1 MLPKPLKVLCRRA
14 QPLCHKLNMRT
25 ASYRCDFAAKND
37 LSLYQWMI
45 FTDRLSEFA
54 ENVFDQVCRKRAN
67 LPAKLFLDQNVKRS
81 EREEPMKSIK
91 NIIGSVAFIT
101 GLFALAAPASAAWNY
116 HGSELSRDRRE
127 LADARQELRHDLRS
141 GADRHE
147 IASDRAA
154 IAREQREIWGDRRDW
169 RNDHWYRDYYSRP
182 WYRR

>member
-1 MLPKPLKVLCRRA
+1 
-14 QPLCHKLNMRT
+14 
-25 ASYRCDFAAKND
+25 
-37 LSLYQWMI
+37 
-45 FTDRLSEFA
+45 
-54 ENVFDQVCRKRAN
+54 
-67 LPAKLFLDQNVKRS
+67 
-81 EREEPMKSIK
+81 MKSIK

-127 LADARQELRHDLRS
+127 LADARQELRHDLRN

-169 RNDHWYRDYYSRP
+169 RNDHWYHDYYYRP